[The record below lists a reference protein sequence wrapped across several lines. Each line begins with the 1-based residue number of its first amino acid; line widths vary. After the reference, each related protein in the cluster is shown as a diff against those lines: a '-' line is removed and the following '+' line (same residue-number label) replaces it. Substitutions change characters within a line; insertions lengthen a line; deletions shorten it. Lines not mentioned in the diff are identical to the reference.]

1 MSKLVLALDRLHESL
16 KKLQKAG
23 EEENGSTGV
32 WLSQTSWNVALQV
45 GCAGLTLF
53 CNFAGFQFKKFL
65 KTLNNDAVD
74 SRTTYVIHFLDD
86 VLKTS
91 VNTGLIYKCLH
102 FKTLMGM
109 DYLKTSW

>member
-1 MSKLVLALDRLHESL
+1 MLVLHFSRTSVDFSL
-16 KKLQKAG
+16 K
-23 EEENGSTGV
+23 N
-32 WLSQTSWNVALQV
+32 
-45 GCAGLTLF
+45 
-53 CNFAGFQFKKFL
+53 L
-65 KTLNNDAVD
+65 KTPYNDAVD

-109 DYLKTSW
+109 DYLKTS

>member
-1 MSKLVLALDRLHESL
+1 MLVLHFSRTSVDFSL
-16 KKLQKAG
+16 K
-23 EEENGSTGV
+23 N
-32 WLSQTSWNVALQV
+32 
-45 GCAGLTLF
+45 
-53 CNFAGFQFKKFL
+53 L
-65 KTLNNDAVD
+65 KIPYNDAVD

-109 DYLKTSW
+109 DYLKTS